1 MDKPWAR
8 STREVLRKLK
18 TKLTGLSEREARK
31 RLEIY
36 GFNELKE
43 DKVDSALVIF
53 IRQFQGL
60 FIYLL
65 LFAAVVSLFFGEIL
79 DAGVIF
85 AILILNAVL
94 GFIQEYKASK
104 ALEALK
110 ALASPKALVIRD
122 GKTKEIDA
130 RELVPGD
137 IIILHQGMIVP
148 ADVRIIESVSLKVSY
163 ASLTGESVPISVITK
178 PLPEN
183 TPLADRINMAFMGCT
198 VVYGKGKGVVVATGM
213 NTEMGRIA
221 ERVQKEKE
229 RPTHLQRELDSLSIW
244 LTKVLVVLISVVSLL
259 YIFEEHLSLFDAL
272 MVGIALAVSAVPEG
286 LPAVVTVTLSMG
298 ASAMAKAKALVRKLA
313 SIETLSSVSIICTD
327 KTGTLTKN
335 EMTVR
340 EIWFNGK
347 TYKVTGT
354 GYEPVGE
361 VYLGK
366 KKVSVKSLEIVARI
380 CLLCNNA
387 ELVRNEEY
395 HIIGDPTEG
404 ALVVLGEKL
413 GYTKHDLHTKFK
425 EVVEFS
431 FSSERKRM
439 TTVNKVDDKLIAYM
453 KGAPEVVLERCD
465 RILVN
470 GKVRKLT
477 KSDKQLIK
485 DVYMDMAGRALR
497 VLALAYREVDPKE
510 KLTEENIE
518 RKMIFVGLIGMID
531 PPRPEAKEAVKIAEG
546 AGIRVIMITGDHKN
560 TAIAVAKEVGIWKKG
575 SKALESKDLS
585 KMTDEELRK
594 ELERVSVI
602 ARASPSDKVRILEIL
617 QREGLLV
624 AMTGDGVND
633 APALKKADV
642 GIAMGKRGTDVAR
655 EVSDLI
661 LLDDNFATIVK
672 AIEYGRGIYENIKK
686 FVVYLLACNFDEI
699 ALIGTTSLMK
709 LPLPLT
715 PIQILW
721 LNLLTDGGPAIALGM
736 DKPSKEIMKRPPHD
750 PREGLIKK
758 SLPFIIAI
766 SLAQYIAT
774 LFVFL
779 YYYYTTGNIALSRTA
794 TFTADV
800 IFELFIAFIVR
811 FEDRPIYHN
820 LFENKA
826 LWVAVM
832 GSFLLQLA
840 IIYIYP
846 LQVVFGTT
854 ALALSDWDMI
864 VIPPVLC
871 AIGVEIWKKY
881 KKSFM

>member
-1 MDKPWAR
+1 MEKPWAKSVNQVLQELR
-8 STREVLRKLK
+8 TRH
-18 TKLTGLSEREARK
+18 TGLSEEEAKK
-31 RLEIY
+31 RLNEY
-36 GFNELKE
+36 GLNELKE
-43 DKVDSALVIF
+43 DKAESALKIF

-65 LFAAVVSLFFGEIL
+65 IFAAVVSLFFGELL

-104 ALEALK
+104 ALEALR
-110 ALASPKALVIRD
+110 ALASPKAIVLRD

-130 RELVPGD
+130 REIVPGD

-148 ADVRIIESVSLKVSY
+148 ADVRVIESISLKIDY
-163 ASLTGESVPISVITK
+163 ASLTGESVPVSVITK
-178 PLPEN
+178 PLPET

-221 ERVQKEKE
+221 EKVQKEVE
-229 RPTHLQRELDSLSIW
+229 RPTHLQRELDSLSLW
-244 LTKVLVVLISVVSLL
+244 LTKVLVVLIAVVSLL
-259 YIFEEHLSLFDAL
+259 YLFEEHLSIFDAL
-272 MVGIALAVSAVPEG
+272 LVGIALAVSAVPEG
-286 LPAVVTVTLSMG
+286 LPAVVTITLSMG
-298 ASAMAKAKALVRKLA
+298 ASAMAKVKALVRKLA
-313 SIETLSSVSIICTD
+313 SIESLSSVSVICTD

-335 EMTVR
+335 EMTAR
-340 EIWFNGK
+340 EVWFNGK
-347 TYKVTGT
+347 VYRITGT
-354 GYEPVGE
+354 GYEPVGD

-366 KKVSVKSLEIVARI
+366 KKVSGKKLELVARI

-387 ELVRNEEY
+387 ELVRNEDF

-413 GYTKHDLHTKFK
+413 GFTKHDLHLKFR
-425 EVVEFS
+425 EVAEFS

-439 TTVNKVDDKLIAYM
+439 TTINKVGKKLVAHM
-453 KGAPEVVLERCD
+453 KGAPEVVLARCN
-465 RILVN
+465 RILIN
-470 GKVRKLT
+470 GRVRKLT

-485 DVYMDMAGRALR
+485 EVYMDMTGRALR
-497 VLALAYREVDPKE
+497 VLALAYREIRPNE
-510 KLTEENIE
+510 KLTEDNIE
-518 RKMIFVGLIGMID
+518 RNMIFVGLIGMID
-531 PPRPEAKEAVKIAEG
+531 PPRPEAKKAVKMAER

-560 TAIAVAKEVGIWKKG
+560 TAIAVAKEVGIWKRN
-575 SKALESKDLS
+575 SRALESKELA
-585 KMTDEELRK
+585 KMTDDELRK
-594 ELERVSVI
+594 VLKNVSVI

-617 QREGLLV
+617 QGEGKLV

-672 AIEYGRGIYENIKK
+672 AVEYGRGIYENIKK

-736 DKPSKEIMKRPPHD
+736 DKPAKDTMKRPPHD
-750 PREGLIKK
+750 PKEGLIRK
-758 SLPFIIAI
+758 SLPFILVLSA
-766 SLAQYIAT
+766 AQYITT

-779 YYYYTTGNIALSRTA
+779 YHYYTTGDIILSRTA

-800 IFELFIAFIVR
+800 IFELLIAFIVR
-811 FEDRPIYHN
+811 FEDRPVYQN
-820 LFENKA
+820 LFENRA
-826 LWVAVM
+826 LWVAV
-832 GSFLLQLA
+832 GVSFLLQIA
-840 IIYIYP
+840 VIYLPP
-846 LQVVFGTT
+846 LQILLGTK
-854 ALALSDWDMI
+854 ALSLSDWDMI